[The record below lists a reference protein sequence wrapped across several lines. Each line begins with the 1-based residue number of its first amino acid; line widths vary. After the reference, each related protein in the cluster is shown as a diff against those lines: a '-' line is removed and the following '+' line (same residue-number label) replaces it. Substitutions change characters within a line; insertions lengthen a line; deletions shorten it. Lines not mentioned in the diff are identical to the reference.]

1 MGILKIKTTSSP
13 SPFAPISFRTIQ
25 WLLSEPR
32 IHEKCTTSDHISS
45 ELYHTLFWCNH
56 TLHLSF
62 FLFILYNYVIHFSY
76 SYSNSPH
83 EFSSHHYFTC
93 SSHLMLSP
101 ILSLL
106 FLGLLLYNHSL
117 IHSFIFLGLWHKWY
131 YELRRLYIVL
141 VKVKVHYL
149 NRWCAICV
157 SWLI

>member
-13 SPFAPISFRTIQ
+13 SPFAPISFCTIQ

-32 IHEKCTTSDHISS
+32 IHEKCTTSNHISS
-45 ELYHTLFWCNH
+45 ELYHTLFSCTH

-101 ILSLL
+101 ILSSL
-106 FLGLLLYNHSL
+106 FLGLLLCLHLPYPSIALSTPFLTSVHDLL
-117 IHSFIFLGLWHKWY
+117 ILTSHNLPSHLIIF
-131 YELRRLYIVL
+131 
-141 VKVKVHYL
+141 
-149 NRWCAICV
+149 
-157 SWLI
+157 S

>member
-13 SPFAPISFRTIQ
+13 SPFAPISFCTIQ

-45 ELYHTLFWCNH
+45 ELYHTLFSCNH

-62 FLFILYNYVIHFSY
+62 FLFILYNYVIHFSN

-106 FLGLLLYNHSL
+106 FLGLLLCNHSL
-117 IHSFIFLGLWHKWY
+117 IHSFMIGIHLYSYDCHAFFFCMLLHFT
-131 YELRRLYIVL
+131 RYIVQQS
-141 VKVKVHYL
+141 YE
-149 NRWCAICV
+149 
-157 SWLI
+157 